1 MEKKR
6 LYYLHGGA
14 NMMNKWSEGLI
25 KKTREI
31 AGDGCMLK
39 SLKGEYGFYF
49 STGKGSIEIRGVDDS
64 SFMPAPTKEVIAT
77 FSDIEDLIAAGW
89 VID

>member
-1 MEKKR
+1 
-6 LYYLHGGA
+6 
-14 NMMNKWSEGLI
+14 MMNTWSEGLI

-49 STGKGSIEIRGVDDS
+49 STGNGNIEIRGVNDKNY
-64 SFMPAPTKEVIAT
+64 FPVPTKEVIAT

>member
-1 MEKKR
+1 
-6 LYYLHGGA
+6 
-14 NMMNKWSEGLI
+14 
-25 KKTREI
+25 
-31 AGDGCMLK
+31 MLK

>member
-1 MEKKR
+1 MK
-6 LYYLHGGA
+6 
-14 NMMNKWSEGLI
+14 NTWSEGLI
-25 KKTREI
+25 NKTREM

-39 SLKGEYGFYF
+39 SLNHEYGFYF

-77 FSDIEDLIAAGW
+77 FSDIEEMISAGW

>member
-1 MEKKR
+1 ME
-6 LYYLHGGA
+6 
-14 NMMNKWSEGLI
+14 NTWSKELI
-25 KKTREI
+25 NKTREI

-49 STGKGSIEIRGVDDS
+49 STGNGNIEIRSVNEKN
-64 SFMPAPTKEVIAT
+64 FFPVPTKEVIAT

-89 VID
+89 VVD